1 MFGWIWQN
9 VFYNPVLNLSMV
21 LYHLLGDNLGWV
33 IIVLAIFFR
42 LLLLPLVKKQN
53 EMSRKMTALK
63 PQLDA
68 LQKKY
73 GNNQEKLAQEQMKL
87 YKKVGY
93 NPFGCFATILP
104 QFFIL
109 ILLSNVIR
117 NIGADNLTGI
127 YPFVH
132 NWISGGKDIVVNMS
146 FVGMDLTKMFSQITP
161 KFGKEG
167 IGYLILAIVVG
178 LSQFAASKITMVMQ
192 KSMTG
197 QDVKKKKDEKKKKK
211 LTKDEEIL
219 QKVQEGLGQSTA
231 YILPAMTV
239 VFAIR
244 MPAYLS
250 IYWIAQSLAL
260 VLQYMILDWDKS
272 KEGVQNFFTQL
283 KKKKELKPEK

>member
-132 NWISGGKDIVVNMS
+132 NSISGGKEIVVNMG
-146 FVGMDLTKMFSQITP
+146 FWGMDLTKMFTQITP

-167 IGYLILAIVVG
+167 LGYLVLAIVVG

-192 KSMTG
+192 QNITG
-197 QDVKKKKDEKKKKK
+197 QDAKKKKEVKKKKM
-211 LTKDEEIL
+211 TKDEETI
-219 QKVQEGLGQSTA
+219 QKVQDGLSQSTA

-239 VFAIR
+239 ILAIR

-283 KKKKELKPEK
+283 KKKKDLKPEK

>member
-132 NWISGGKDIVVNMS
+132 NWISGGKEIVVNMG
-146 FVGMDLTKMFSQITP
+146 FWGMDLTKMFTQITP

-167 IGYLILAIVVG
+167 LGYLVLAIVVG

-192 KSMTG
+192 QNITG
-197 QDVKKKKDEKKKKK
+197 QDAKKKKEVKKKKM
-211 LTKDEEIL
+211 TKDEETI
-219 QKVQEGLGQSTA
+219 QKVQDGLSQSTA

-239 VFAIR
+239 ILAIR
-244 MPAYLS
+244 MPTYLS

-283 KKKKELKPEK
+283 KKKKDLKPEK

>member
-132 NWISGGKDIVVNMS
+132 NWISGGKEIVVNMG
-146 FVGMDLTKMFSQITP
+146 FWGMDLTKMFTQITP

-167 IGYLILAIVVG
+167 LGYLVLAIVVG

-192 KSMTG
+192 QNITG
-197 QDVKKKKDEKKKKK
+197 QDAKKKKEVKKKKM
-211 LTKDEEIL
+211 TKDEETI
-219 QKVQEGLGQSTA
+219 QKVQDGLSQSTA

-239 VFAIR
+239 ILAIR

-250 IYWIAQSLAL
+250 IYWIAQSPAL

-272 KEGVQNFFTQL
+272 TEGVQNFFTQL
-283 KKKKELKPEK
+283 KKKKDLKPEK

>member
-1 MFGWIWQN
+1 
-9 VFYNPVLNLSMV
+9 
-21 LYHLLGDNLGWV
+21 
-33 IIVLAIFFR
+33 
-42 LLLLPLVKKQN
+42 
-53 EMSRKMTALK
+53 MSRKMTALK

-132 NWISGGKDIVVNMS
+132 NWISGGKDIVVNMG
-146 FVGMDLTKMFSQITP
+146 FWGMDLTKMFTQITP

-167 IGYLILAIVVG
+167 LGYLVLAIVVG

-192 KSMTG
+192 QNMTG
-197 QDVKKKKDEKKKKK
+197 QNTKKKKEVKKKKM
-211 LTKDEEIL
+211 TKDEETI
-219 QKVQEGLGQSTA
+219 QKVQDGLSQSTA

-239 VFAIR
+239 ILAIR

-283 KKKKELKPEK
+283 KKKKDLKPEK

>member
-68 LQKKY
+68 LQKKH

-132 NWISGGKDIVVNMS
+132 NWISGGKEIVVNMG
-146 FVGMDLTKMFSQITP
+146 FWGMDLTKMFTQITP

-167 IGYLILAIVVG
+167 LGYLVLAIVVG

-192 KSMTG
+192 QNITG
-197 QDVKKKKDEKKKKK
+197 QDAKKKKEVKKKKM
-211 LTKDEEIL
+211 TKDEETI
-219 QKVQEGLGQSTA
+219 QKVQDGLSQSTA

-239 VFAIR
+239 ILAIR

-283 KKKKELKPEK
+283 KKKKDLKPEK

>member
-68 LQKKY
+68 LQKKH

-132 NWISGGKDIVVNMS
+132 NWISGGKEIVVNMG
-146 FVGMDLTKMFSQITP
+146 FWGMDLTKMFTQITP

-167 IGYLILAIVVG
+167 LGYLVLAIVVG

-192 KSMTG
+192 QNITG
-197 QDVKKKKDEKKKKK
+197 QDAKKKKEVKKKKM
-211 LTKDEEIL
+211 TKDEETI
-219 QKVQEGLGQSTA
+219 QKVQDGLSQSTA

-239 VFAIR
+239 ILAIR